1 MKIIDEIDLNIANFK
16 QDFNVENFGMVNSA
30 ISNTITYLYD
40 EKYEKE
46 LNQNKNISVVIT
58 TYEISKRINKSIQ
71 IIVSA
76 DPMSLFYRIYMDLF
90 KSKTFN
96 KNSISSS
103 AFISSNAIVES
114 KGVFIEDDV
123 VIEGNVVI
131 KTNVIIKKGSIV
143 RSGAVIGGDGFEVK
157 TVDGKQVVIPH
168 DGKVIIGENVDIGY
182 NTCVD
187 KGMFGRDTIIEDNT
201 KIDNLCHIA
210 HGVQIGKN
218 TKIAAKAMIAGS
230 CTIGANVW
238 IGPGSSISNAIKIGD
253 NSKIT
258 IGSTV
263 LRDVEANQT
272 VTGYFAQEHKVFLR
286 QYLNLFRKEKN
297 D

>member
-71 IIVSA
+71 IIVSV
-76 DPMSLFYRIYMDLF
+76 DPMSLFYRIYMDSF
-90 KSKTFN
+90 QSKTLN

-114 KGVFIEDDV
+114 KGVMIEDDV
-123 VIEGNVVI
+123 VIEDNVVI
-131 KTNVIIKKGSIV
+131 KSNVIIKKGSII
-143 RSGAVIGGDGFEVK
+143 RSGAIIGGDGFEVK
-157 TVDGKQVVIPH
+157 TIDGKQAVIPH

-182 NTCVD
+182 NTCLD
-187 KGMFGRDTIIEDNT
+187 KGMFGRDTIIGNNS

-210 HGVQIGKN
+210 HGVQIGEN
-218 TKIAAKAMIAGS
+218 TKVVAKAMIAGS
-230 CTIGANVW
+230 CNIGSNVW
-238 IGPGSSISNAIKIGD
+238 IGPGSNISNGICIED
-253 NSKIT
+253 NARVS

-263 LRDVEANQT
+263 LRNVGKNQI
-272 VTGYFAQEHKVFLR
+272 VTGYFAQEHKVFLKK
-286 QYLNLFRKEKN
+286 YLSIFRK
-297 D
+297 